1 MCALRFPW
9 FILLVGFGPVCRR
22 WGGGGDYWWF
32 LWGLAV
38 FVGLGDGSFLGVCVC
53 VGGGGG
59 GRGGLGLVGF
69 VQGRE
74 LGACARLAFGGLSC
88 R

>member
-1 MCALRFPW
+1 MVPVGSSGLCWPGGWLFP
-9 FILLVGFGPVCRR
+9 GC
-22 WGGGGDYWWF
+22 
-32 LWGLAV
+32 
-38 FVGLGDGSFLGVCVC
+38 VCVC
-53 VGGGGG
+53 VLVGGGGG